1 MSGCPRSHF
10 HVYTCGIDA
19 GARHAGLSENMTFV
33 RILYSESHIFLADPT
48 TLFVYEMRLIIHRC
62 NTRNLEVPANILEPQ
77 HRCPSR
83 CPAVTP
89 PCINSASPH
98 HRQGSTQPTT
108 LGCCLSAS
116 APPRCRRKRRS
127 TAHLLLTNQAGRRR
141 AYRREGSCTAHTRK
155 LDPCFHF
162 RTHIHS
168 LSTVHTA
175 PHKLV
180 CLTCSPAP
188 AAGHSM

>member
-1 MSGCPRSHF
+1 MRVCCAHSLTPRGPVSGCPRSHF

-98 HRQGSTQPTT
+98 QARQHSAHYPR
-108 LGCCLSAS
+108 LLSFSIS
-116 APPRCRRKRRS
+116 ATSMSAKEEI
-127 TAHLLLTNQAGRRR
+127 
-141 AYRREGSCTAHTRK
+141 Y
-155 LDPCFHF
+155 
-162 RTHIHS
+162 
-168 LSTVHTA
+168 
-175 PHKLV
+175 
-180 CLTCSPAP
+180 CSPAAHQSSRPKTRLP
-188 AAGHSM
+188 ARRIVHGPHT